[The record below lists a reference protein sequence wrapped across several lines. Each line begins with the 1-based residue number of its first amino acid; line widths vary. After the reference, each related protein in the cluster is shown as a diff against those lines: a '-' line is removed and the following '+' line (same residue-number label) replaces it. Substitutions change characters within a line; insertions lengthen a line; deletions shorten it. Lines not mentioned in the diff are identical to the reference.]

1 MYIFEISTQIPDYLA
16 LDKLASSV
24 ETILIVG
31 GGFLGSELAAGLAH
45 RGKDLWPPNPPKQ
58 SL

>member
-1 MYIFEISTQIPDYLA
+1 M
-16 LDKLASSV
+16 

-45 RGKDLWPPNPPKQ
+45 RGRPGATVVYFVKNQAPHTSIFGEELGT
-58 SL
+58 SH